1 MLPYA
6 THSTQFPPFPRLWK
20 EKQIRAMPEAARD
33 PEMLFSKGRWR
44 SGMYRQSSGT
54 RLGTRW
60 IHKLSIRQLGVSGYT
75 TLSKVATCCD
85 AKSHCKG
92 SNRTFHLGKGSHLGV
107 PKILWLADFWPFCIC
122 VTSVLSGGQSSPQT
136 WGKTPAIAKSCNV
149 AWVACKKTQSKECSY
164 IPDRM

>member
-107 PKILWLADFWPFCIC
+107 PKIDLLISDSASVPVFWVVDNPH
-122 VTSVLSGGQSSPQT
+122 P
-136 WGKTPAIAKSCNV
+136 KHEAKRLRLPNHAMLHESHVKKHRVRNV
-149 AWVACKKTQSKECSY
+149 HTFQIGCKW
-164 IPDRM
+164 